1 MIYFRF
7 VFIFL
12 FLLTTFNCIGQ
23 RVSDDDLKRFSK
35 KIRKEITGVV
45 IDQSTGIKGRGVISF
60 GRKLIFQYDVPENW
74 YPFDDYKQVLVK
86 NLIDNG
92 NEKMYINGEIDLGY
106 YYYKNNKLI
115 KSISIDWEEFDKL
128 RFTLGEFIELTNH
141 PKSNGL
147 EIKLKRPLGWEVK
160 EGDGPH
166 IVKKFV
172 NEQKI
177 YLMYVKEIGQF
188 FSKDEVN
195 SFFKNDSDVK
205 EFILG
210 MIGKNE
216 DDFKLK
222 KHKVVTIENHP
233 FLYFSDSEKKE
244 RMGKEFEIISHYW
257 VSFLEDQ
264 MIYFMGSS
272 LSNEDYYNEFYKIT
286 NSIKLLNQY

>member
-1 MIYFRF
+1 M
-7 VFIFL
+7 
-12 FLLTTFNCIGQ
+12 TFNCIGQ
-23 RVSDDDLKRFSK
+23 RVSDDHLK
-35 KIRKEITGVV
+35 KISKELRKEFTGLV
-45 IDQSTGIKGRGVISF
+45 IDQSTGLRGRGVISF
-60 GRKLIFQYDVPENW
+60 GRKLILQYDVPENW
-74 YPFDDYKQVLVK
+74 YPFDDLKQVLVR

-147 EIKLKRPLGWEVK
+147 EIKLKRPLGWEVR

-188 FSKDEVN
+188 VSKDEVN

-210 MIGKNE
+210 MIGKNG
-216 DDFKLK
+216 DDFKVK
-222 KHKVVTIENHP
+222 NQKVVTIENYP
-233 FLYFSDSEKKE
+233 FLYFSDNVAKE
-244 RMGKEFEIISHYW
+244 RMGIEVKGVQHYW
-257 VSFLEDQ
+257 ISFLEDQ

-272 LSNEDYYNEFYKIT
+272 LSNEDYYNDFYKIT

>member
-1 MIYFRF
+1 M
-7 VFIFL
+7 
-12 FLLTTFNCIGQ
+12 
-23 RVSDDDLKRFSK
+23 
-35 KIRKEITGVV
+35 V

-74 YPFDDYKQVLVK
+74 YPFDDLKQGLVK

-92 NEKMYINGEIDLGY
+92 NEKMYIKGEFDVGY

-115 KSISIDWEEFDKL
+115 KSLTIDWEEFDKL
-128 RFTLGEFIELTNH
+128 RFDLGEFVELTNH

-172 NEQKI
+172 HEQKT

-195 SFFKNDSDVK
+195 SLFKNDSYVK

-222 KHKVVTIENHP
+222 NHKVVTIENHP

-244 RMGKEFEIISHYW
+244 RMGKGFEIISHYW

-264 MIYFMGSS
+264 LIYFMGGSISS
-272 LSNEDYYNEFYKIT
+272 EDYNEFFKIT

>member
-1 MIYFRF
+1 MIYYRFIF
-7 VFIFL
+7 VFL
-12 FLLTTFNCIGQ
+12 FTTFNCLGQ
-23 RVSDDDLKRFSK
+23 RVTEDDIKKASVELNK
-35 KIRKEITGVV
+35 KIIGVV
-45 IDQSTGIKGRGVISF
+45 IDPSTGIKGRGVISF

-74 YPFDDYKQVLVK
+74 YPYDDFKQTLVR

-92 NEKMYINGEIDLGY
+92 NEKMYIKGEFDVGY

-115 KSISIDWEEFDKL
+115 KSLTIDWEEFDKL
-128 RFTLGEFIELTNH
+128 RFDLGEFVELTNH

-172 NEQKI
+172 HEQKI

-210 MIGKNE
+210 MIEKNE

-222 KHKVVTIENHP
+222 NHKVVTIENHP
-233 FLYFSDSEKKE
+233 FLYFSDTVTKE
-244 RMGKEFEIISHYW
+244 RMGKGFEIISHYW

-264 MIYFMGSS
+264 LIYFMGGSISS
-272 LSNEDYYNEFYKIT
+272 EDYNEFFKIT